1 MRRLFKFGIAA
12 LASLSSTSFVQ
23 AQAPVTEDAVVVGS
37 AGITRLE
44 EDLKATMSLVPKGAA
59 QWPNLKGLLDAFTA
73 GVDPA
78 KPIRVDLMAG
88 TSDDFR
94 MWVPISNHKNFQNDN
109 VQPIVL
115 KPAKKLLT
123 DFFEWKGPG
132 WSGFERYFPKLTTSV
147 LGTNRNLVPATLTDP
162 NPGLKTLL
170 GDDVD
175 LAVAVTNAPGGV
187 KARRDRIQKARTDL
201 AAKIKR
207 LPDEDEYEFELRKLS
222 HEQQFDEAERFYA
235 ESEKLQLAWTLDT
248 TKKQAHLDLLL
259 NALAD
264 TSLETCIKELA
275 AQPSVFAPVT
285 KTEATTGFARI
296 NHSLDAMRQKHLKEF
311 LAVIKKQANARITGS
326 TKINEAHKPGY
337 AQAANQFIDLLTNG
351 VDLGV
356 IDGFVQT
363 ERSGDRQVM
372 LGALRV
378 PDGKGL
384 VAVFESLKSAE
395 WKIQTNVETVGDL
408 SVHLITVPQRND
420 GDFAALFDK
429 EGTLVVATGPNVVW
443 YAAGEKAAERL
454 KEAAAKNATAE
465 KPTDGVFFEAWA
477 NLGPWMQFLLD
488 RRARVVVDDKQLSE
502 VDKAARKTKE
512 NLLKT
517 AVEAFKPGDATVHM
531 KLERKD
537 GQVTGRTTLSE
548 GTLRFGGQKMVDF
561 AGKL

>member
-1 MRRLFKFGIAA
+1 LV
-12 LASLSSTSFVQ
+12 LAQT
-23 AQAPVTEDAVVVGS
+23 PVTEDAVIVGS
-37 AGITRLE
+37 AGIARLE
-44 EDLKATMSLVPKGAA
+44 EDLKTTMSLVPKGAV

-73 GVDPA
+73 GVDAA

-94 MWVPISNHKNFQNDN
+94 MWVPISDHKDFQINN

-115 KPAKKLLT
+115 KPAKKLLA

-162 NPGLKTLL
+162 NPGLKTML
-170 GDDVD
+170 GADVD
-175 LAVAVTNAPGGV
+175 LAVLVSNAPGGV

-248 TKKQAHLDLLL
+248 TKKQAHLDLVL
-259 NALAD
+259 NALAG

-275 AQPSVFAPVT
+275 AQPSAFAPVT
-285 KTEATTGFARI
+285 KTDATTGFARI
-296 NHSLDAMRQKHLKEF
+296 NHALDAMRQKHLKEF

-326 TKINEAHKPGY
+326 TKINDAHKAGY
-337 AQAANQFIDLLTNG
+337 AQAANQFIDLLTSG

-363 ERSGDRQVM
+363 ERAGDRQVM

-384 VAVFESLKSAE
+384 VAVFDSLKSAE

-454 KEAAAKNATAE
+454 KEAAAKNSTAE

-502 VDKAARKTKE
+502 ADKAARKTKE

-531 KLERKD
+531 KLERQE

-548 GTLRFGGQKMVDF
+548 GALRFGGQKMVDF